1 MCFEYLTLIALL
13 ASNCQAIHILLSML
27 QVIGKWDSIHYI
39 TTQLD
44 IRSVCE
50 GSSRVRD
57 HKPLLWSASLVK
69 G

>member
-27 QVIGKWDSIHYI
+27 QVIGKWDSIYYI
-39 TTQLD
+39 TQLD
-44 IRSVCE
+44 ILSVCE
-50 GSSRVRD
+50 GSSRVRA
-57 HKPLLWSASLVK
+57 HKPLLWSTSLVK